1 MTPEPK
7 SVRAG
12 ALLRD
17 ILEAVV
23 LAAVLFFVLQFVFQN
38 TIVEGQSMEPNFVD
52 RQWLL
57 VNKLAYRFGAPA
69 RGDVIV
75 FDAPEGEDKEFI
87 KRVIGLPGESVT
99 MRDGV
104 VAINSRPIA
113 EPWLPRRDGTHFG
126 PFIVPPN
133 QYFVLGDNRPNSNDS
148 RTWGHVGAALAA
160 DRIVGK
166 AWLSIWPRQVWG
178 VVHADGPGPAAA
190 LGPR

>member
-23 LAAVLFFVLQFVFQN
+23 LAAVLFFVLQFAFQN
-38 TIVEGQSMEPNFVD
+38 TIVEGQSMEPNFTD

-57 VNKLAYRFGAPA
+57 VNKLAYRFGEPA

-75 FDAPEGEDKEFI
+75 FDAPEETNKEFI
-87 KRVIGLPGESVT
+87 KRVVGLPGESVT
-99 MRDGV
+99 LRDGV
-104 VAINSRPIA
+104 VAINGRPLV
-113 EPWLPRRDGTHFG
+113 EPWLPRKDRTNFG
-126 PFIVPPN
+126 PFVVPPD

-148 RTWGHVGAALAA
+148 RSWGQRGAALTA
-160 DRIVGK
+160 DKIVGK
-166 AWLSIWPRQVWG
+166 AWLSIWPRELWG
-178 VVHADGPGPAAA
+178 IVQADSPGPAAT
-190 LGPR
+190 LRQR